1 MTVTIT
7 HVYDDYGSAKNVV
20 RELENAGFASDQ
32 VSVVGRKPSDQS
44 GDESGEGT
52 ATGAT
57 LGGVAGAGAGLLASL
72 GLIAIPG
79 IGPLVAAGVL
89 ATTLAGAA
97 TGAVAG
103 GILGALV
110 DYGIS
115 KEEAPVYA
123 ESIRRGGT
131 LVSVRAEE
139 PRANQAELI
148 MQRHEPIDIKERGRA
163 YRDQGWQSYDPNA
176 PAYSERERQEERD
189 RYRARGAKPLQT
201 ERVRQ
206 RAHELWEQEGRPEER
221 QDEHW
226 ARACREIQREER

>member
-7 HVYDDYGSAKNVV
+7 HVYDDYDSAESVV
-20 RELENAGFASDQ
+20 SELERAGFTSDQ
-32 VSVVGRKPSDQS
+32 ISVVGRKPTD
-44 GDESGEGT
+44 GSGEEGIEGA

-57 LGGVAGAGAGLLASL
+57 LGGVAGASAGLLASL
-72 GLIAIPG
+72 GLLAIPG

-97 TGAVAG
+97 TGAIAG

-115 KEEAPVYA
+115 MEKAPVYA

-139 PRANQAELI
+139 TKADQAELI
-148 MQRHEPIDIKERGRA
+148 MQRHEPMDIEERGRA
-163 YRDQGWQSYDPNA
+163 YREQGWQSYDHEA
-176 PAYSERERQEERD
+176 PAYTEKERQEERD
-189 RYRARGAKPLQT
+189 RD
-201 ERVRQ
+201 
-206 RAHELWEQEGRPEER
+206 RPT
-221 QDEHW
+221 H
-226 ARACREIQREER
+226 

>member
-7 HVYDDYGSAKNVV
+7 HIYDDYSSAENVV
-20 RELENAGFASDQ
+20 KELERAGFTSDQ
-32 VSVVGRKPSDQS
+32 ISVVGRRPA
-44 GDESGEGT
+44 GEPGHEN
-52 ATGAT
+52 AEGAARGAT
-57 LGGVAGAGAGLLASL
+57 VGGVAGAGAGLLASV

-131 LVSVRAEE
+131 LVSVRTDETKAD
-139 PRANQAELI
+139 QAELI
-148 MQRHEPIDIKERGRA
+148 MQRRESIVEERGRA
-163 YRDQGWQSYDPNA
+163 NGEHGWKSFGPDASSYT
-176 PAYSERERQEERD
+176 EEERQDERD
-189 RYRARGAKPLQT
+189 RYRPI
-201 ERVRQ
+201 
-206 RAHELWEQEGRPEER
+206 H
-221 QDEHW
+221 
-226 ARACREIQREER
+226 

>member
-7 HVYDDYGSAKNVV
+7 HVYDDYGSAENVV
-20 RELENAGFASDQ
+20 RELENAGFKSDQ
-32 VSVVGRKPSDQS
+32 VSVVGRKSS
-44 GDESGEGT
+44 NEGT

-57 LGGVAGAGAGLLASL
+57 LGGVAGAGTGLLASL

-89 ATTLAGAA
+89 ATTLAGGA

-139 PRANQAELI
+139 SRADQAKLI

-189 RYRARGAKPLQT
+189 RYR
-201 ERVRQ
+201 
-206 RAHELWEQEGRPEER
+206 EER
-221 QDEHW
+221 
-226 ARACREIQREER
+226 

>member
-1 MTVTIT
+1 MERAT
-7 HVYDDYGSAKNVV
+7 
-20 RELENAGFASDQ
+20 E
-32 VSVVGRKPSDQS
+32 SV
-44 GDESGEGT
+44 EGA

-57 LGGVAGAGAGLLASL
+57 LGGVTGAGAGLLASL

-97 TGAVAG
+97 TGAITG

-115 KEEAPVYA
+115 KEKAPVYA

-139 PRANQAELI
+139 TRADQAELI
-148 MQRHEPIDIKERGRA
+148 MQRHEPMDIESSRA
-163 YRDQGWQSYDPNA
+163 YREQGWQSHDPDA
-176 PAYSERERQEERD
+176 PAYTEKERQEERD
-189 RYRARGAKPLQT
+189 RD
-201 ERVRQ
+201 
-206 RAHELWEQEGRPEER
+206 RPS
-221 QDEHW
+221 H
-226 ARACREIQREER
+226 

>member
-1 MTVTIT
+1 MAVTIT
-7 HVYDDYGSAKNVV
+7 HVYDDYGSAEEVV
-20 RELENAGFASDQ
+20 RELENAGFTSDQ
-32 VSVVGRKPSDQS
+32 VSVVGRKP
-44 GDESGEGT
+44 ESHANDDNAEGA

-115 KEEAPVYA
+115 KEDAPVYA

-139 PRANQAELI
+139 SRADQAELI
-148 MQRHEPIDIKERGRA
+148 MQRYEPMDMEERGRA
-163 YRDQGWQSYDPNA
+163 YREHGWQSYDPNA
-176 PAYSERERQEERD
+176 PFYAEKERREERD
-189 RYRARGAKPLQT
+189 RFRP
-201 ERVRQ
+201 
-206 RAHELWEQEGRPEER
+206 AH
-221 QDEHW
+221 
-226 ARACREIQREER
+226 

>member
-7 HVYDDYGSAKNVV
+7 HIYNDYNSAENVV
-20 RELENAGFASDQ
+20 RELEGSGFTSDQ
-32 VSVVGRKPSDQS
+32 ISVVGRKPAD
-44 GDESGEGT
+44 GESEEGAEGA

-57 LGGVAGAGAGLLASL
+57 LGGVTGAGAGLLASL

-89 ATTLAGAA
+89 ATTVAGAA
-97 TGAVAG
+97 TGAIAG
-103 GILGALV
+103 GIVGALV

-139 PRANQAELI
+139 SRADQAEQI
-148 MQRHEPIDIKERGRA
+148 MQRRESIDIEERGRA
-163 YRDQGWQSYDPNA
+163 YREQGWQSDDPNA
-176 PAYSERERQEERD
+176 PSYSEKERQEERD
-189 RYRARGAKPLQT
+189 RYRLHPLN
-201 ERVRQ
+201 
-206 RAHELWEQEGRPEER
+206 
-221 QDEHW
+221 
-226 ARACREIQREER
+226 

>member
-7 HVYDDYGSAKNVV
+7 HVYDDYGSAENVV

-32 VSVVGRKPSDQS
+32 VSVVGRKPSDLS
-44 GDESGEGT
+44 GGEGT

-57 LGGVAGAGAGLLASL
+57 LGGVAGGGAGLLASL

-131 LVSVRAEE
+131 LVSVRAEKS
-139 PRANQAELI
+139 RADQAELI
-148 MQRHEPIDIKERGRA
+148 MRRHEPIDIKERGRA

-189 RYRARGAKPLQT
+189 RYRARGAEPLQT
-201 ERVRQ
+201 ERIRK
-206 RAHELWEQEGRPEER
+206 RAHEIWEQEGRPEGR
-221 QDEHW
+221 QREHW
-226 ARACREIQREER
+226 ARATREIQMEDQ

>member
-7 HVYDDYGSAKNVV
+7 HIYDDYESAENVV
-20 RELENAGFASDQ
+20 RDLESSGLTSDQ
-32 VSVVGRKPSDQS
+32 ISVVGRKPAVEA
-44 GDESGEGT
+44 GDGSVEGV

-57 LGGVAGAGAGLLASL
+57 LGGVTGASAGLLVSL

-79 IGPLVAAGVL
+79 IGPIVAAGVL

-97 TGAVAG
+97 TGAITG

-115 KEEAPVYA
+115 KEKAPVYA

-139 PRANQAELI
+139 TRADQAELI
-148 MQRHEPIDIKERGRA
+148 MQRHEPMDIESGRA
-163 YRDQGWQSYDPNA
+163 YREQGWQSHDPA
-176 PAYSERERQEERD
+176 ASYTEKERQEERD
-189 RYRARGAKPLQT
+189 RD
-201 ERVRQ
+201 
-206 RAHELWEQEGRPEER
+206 RPI
-221 QDEHW
+221 H
-226 ARACREIQREER
+226 

>member
-7 HVYDDYGSAKNVV
+7 HVYDDYGAAQGVI
-20 RELENAGFASDQ
+20 EDLEGSGFTRDRI
-32 VSVVGRKPSDQS
+32 SVVGRGPED
-44 GDESGEGT
+44 GGEAEEGEGA

-115 KEEAPVYA
+115 QEDAPVYA
-123 ESIRRGGT
+123 ESVRRGGT
-131 LVSVRAEE
+131 LVSVRVDED
-139 PRANQAELI
+139 QADRVETI
-148 MQRHEPIDIKERGRA
+148 MQKYRPVDIQERGRI
-163 YRDQGWQSYDPNA
+163 YREEGWNNYDPKA
-176 PAYSERERQEERD
+176 PVYTESQRQEELD
-189 RYRARGAKPLQT
+189 RYRDMR
-201 ERVRQ
+201 
-206 RAHELWEQEGRPEER
+206 
-221 QDEHW
+221 
-226 ARACREIQREER
+226 

>member
-7 HVYDDYGSAKNVV
+7 HVYDDYNSAEKVV
-20 RELENAGFASDQ
+20 RELEGAGFTSDQ
-32 VSVVGRKPSDQS
+32 ISAVGRKPAD
-44 GDESGEGT
+44 GESEEGADGA

-89 ATTLAGAA
+89 ATTVAGAA

-103 GILGALV
+103 GIVGALI
-110 DYGIS
+110 DYGVS

-139 PRANQAELI
+139 TRADQAELI
-148 MQRHEPIDIKERGRA
+148 MQRHEPIEIEERGRA
-163 YRDQGWQSYDPNA
+163 YRGHGWQSYDPNA
-176 PAYSERERQEERD
+176 PSYNEKERQEERD
-189 RYRARGAKPLQT
+189 RYRP
-201 ERVRQ
+201 
-206 RAHELWEQEGRPEER
+206 HPMN
-221 QDEHW
+221 
-226 ARACREIQREER
+226 

>member
-7 HVYDDYGSAKNVV
+7 HVYDDYSSAESTV
-20 RELENAGFASDQ
+20 RELEGAGFTHDQ
-32 VSVVGRKPSDQS
+32 ISVIGRKPEGGR
-44 GDESGEGT
+44 GDENAEGA

-57 LGGVAGAGAGLLASL
+57 LGGVAGASAGLLASL

-131 LVSVRAEE
+131 LVSVRAEDT
-139 PRANQAELI
+139 RADEAELI
-148 MQRHEPIDIKERGRA
+148 MQRHEPIDIRERGEA
-163 YRDQGWQSYDPNA
+163 YRAQGWQSFDPNA
-176 PAYSERERQEERD
+176 PSYSDRERQEERD
-189 RYRARGAKPLQT
+189 RYRPI
-201 ERVRQ
+201 
-206 RAHELWEQEGRPEER
+206 H
-221 QDEHW
+221 
-226 ARACREIQREER
+226 

>member
-7 HVYDDYGSAKNVV
+7 HVYDDYDSAENVV
-20 RELENAGFASDQ
+20 RELERAGFTSDQ
-32 VSVVGRKPSDQS
+32 VSVVGRKPA
-44 GDESGEGT
+44 GGPGEEGFEGA

-97 TGAVAG
+97 TGAIAG
-103 GILGALV
+103 GIMGALV

-139 PRANQAELI
+139 TRADQAELI
-148 MQRHEPIDIKERGRA
+148 MQRHEPMDIEERGRA
-163 YRDQGWQSYDPNA
+163 YREQGWQSYDPNA
-176 PAYSERERQEERD
+176 PAYTEKERQEERD
-189 RYRARGAKPLQT
+189 RYRP
-201 ERVRQ
+201 
-206 RAHELWEQEGRPEER
+206 
-221 QDEHW
+221 
-226 ARACREIQREER
+226 IQQ